1 MVDRRT
7 FSPRA
12 GDIQRDWF
20 IVDAEGLTLGRLAT
34 VVASTLR
41 GKNKPTYAPHM
52 DMGDF
57 VIVVNAEKIKVT
69 GKKETDKF
77 YYRHSGYPGG
87 LTAVMLRDMRQ
98 RFPDRI
104 LREAV
109 KGMLPRTTLGEK
121 QLGKLKIYAGTDHP
135 HAAQQPKPL
144 PL

>member
-1 MVDRRT
+1 M
-7 FSPRA
+7 
-12 GDIQRDWF
+12 
-20 IVDAEGLTLGRLAT
+20 
-34 VVASTLR
+34 ASTLR
-41 GKNKPTYAPHM
+41 GKTKPTYAPHM

-57 VIVVNAEKIKVT
+57 VIVINAEKIKVT

-87 LTAVMLRDMRQ
+87 LKATMLRDMRKT
-98 RFPDRI
+98 FPDRI

-121 QLGKLKIYAGTDHP
+121 QLSKLKIYAGTDHP

-144 PL
+144 AL

>member
-7 FSPRA
+7 FSPKA

-20 IVDAEGLTLGRLAT
+20 IVDADGLTLGRLAT

-41 GKNKPTYAPHM
+41 GKTKPTYAPHM

-57 VIVVNAEKIKVT
+57 VIVINAEKIKVT

-104 LREAV
+104 LRAAV

-121 QLGKLKIYAGTDHP
+121 QLGKLKIYAGTEHP

>member
-41 GKNKPTYAPHM
+41 GKTKPTYAPHM

-57 VIVVNAEKIKVT
+57 VIVINAEKIQVT

-87 LTAVMLRDMRQ
+87 LKATMLRDMRKT
-98 RFPDRI
+98 FPDRI

-121 QLGKLKIYAGTDHP
+121 QLSKLKIYAGTDHP

-144 PL
+144 AL